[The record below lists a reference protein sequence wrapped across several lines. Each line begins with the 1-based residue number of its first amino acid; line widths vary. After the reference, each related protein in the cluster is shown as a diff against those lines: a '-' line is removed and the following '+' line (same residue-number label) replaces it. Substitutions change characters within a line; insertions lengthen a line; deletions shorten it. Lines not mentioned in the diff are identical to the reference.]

1 MLLFWFSGHQVEWE
15 RKRSSM
21 KRFPH
26 IPDRI
31 NELFNAEKRHWDYVF
46 LRPIIVFVY
55 FFYRCFVFPMK
66 FLLHRFP
73 VGCEGYLIDR
83 TLSFGMKY
91 LARTEAVELLIRHVQ
106 IEPLI
111 YRHLLA
117 NCSPPAGQRP
127 KRFNGIDASF
137 DIDSIADVH
146 RNNMTIG
153 HDQLS
158 YEMGKRFNKN
168 AFLTN
173 LDQLRKSSP
182 EDHNQFSKKALEE
195 NRRFS
200 LQWLGPTNVAIMIV
214 FVITIFADLKTAMKA
229 LNSFGSDSIVLWCMK
244 HLYTNNPAVLV
255 DLDFFMQSE
264 SNRGHYNNSPF
275 FANPNQYL
283 YYHIVFDECV
293 YEILRTVAPNPS

>member
-1 MLLFWFSGHQVEWE
+1 
-15 RKRSSM
+15 
-21 KRFPH
+21 
-26 IPDRI
+26 
-31 NELFNAEKRHWDYVF
+31 
-46 LRPIIVFVY
+46 
-55 FFYRCFVFPMK
+55 
-66 FLLHRFP
+66 
-73 VGCEGYLIDR
+73 
-83 TLSFGMKY
+83 
-91 LARTEAVELLIRHVQ
+91 
-106 IEPLI
+106 PLI
-111 YRHLLA
+111 YRHLLST
-117 NCSPPAGQRP
+117 CSPPASQLP
-127 KRFNGIDASF
+127 KKFNGIDASF
-137 DIDSIADVH
+137 DVDSIAEVH

-168 AFLTN
+168 AFLKN

-182 EDHNQFSKKALEE
+182 EDHNQFSKKAMEE

-244 HLYTNNPAVLV
+244 HLYTNNPAVLI
-255 DLDFFMQSE
+255 DLDFFMQAE

-293 YEILRTVAPNPS
+293 YEILRTVAPNPG